1 MSGQDLLTGFTFVRA
16 EYIQESAL
24 DRIPQRGMVHKRR
37 FLLIA
42 AVVVL
47 SLMLIGC
54 AAVILL
60 RLDAMQINQQEY
72 TRPMYYL
79 EDGQTVPAATTQQ
92 AVLSL
97 QGILGSPSM
106 EAAREW
112 YEFEESYDPDRT
124 LMMEAD
130 QAGFVPPEEYQ
141 AYGVYT
147 QEMIDKVDEICQKYN
162 LQPAGKEV
170 LVQLYQQ
177 DVFFQVLGLD
187 GLLKTDSN
195 AQISS
200 GSGYF
205 YACGNFQFTFDLT
218 VDAVDGA
225 PLFAS
230 LRYAGKDYL
239 DTVTLTMKDMGKV
252 EEWNLTLEDGST
264 VLLAKIQNVGW
275 IFRDRE
281 DAFLSLRLSSDKLTK
296 EKMEQAAQAVDFSL
310 KPITPD
316 LEQAQKLLDEA
327 EANYQAEQARLIQ
340 EAATKPWVN
349 PFQHDSYADLI
360 AFFQENSYFADFYGA
375 PYENGGEN
383 LYYSLMDLNGD
394 GSAELL
400 IGSQD
405 SVSAIWIEQ
414 GGQVVPLI
422 PGGETIYPCENGIW
436 ESYYFR
442 DGSPVRHYWELT
454 KETEMKDV
462 AYLAYDANF
471 GQWMYSDYS
480 QPNTVEQIIE
490 AQAQQIIAS
499 FVRLDVEMRPIEEF
513 LFE

>member
-24 DRIPQRGMVHKRR
+24 DRIPRSGMVHKRR

-60 RLDAMQINQQEY
+60 RLDAMQIDQQEY

-79 EDGQTVPAATTQQ
+79 EDGQTVPAAQTQQ

-124 LMMEAD
+124 LMMKAD

-147 QEMIDKVDEICQKYN
+147 QEMIDKVDEICQEYG
-162 LQPAGKEV
+162 LQLAGKEV
-170 LVQLYQQ
+170 LVQPYQQ
-177 DVFFQVLGLD
+177 DVFFQALGLD
-187 GLLKTDSN
+187 GLLKE
-195 AQISS
+195 
-200 GSGYF
+200 GSDAKMGTGAGYF
-205 YACGNFQFTFDLT
+205 YGCGNFQFEFDLT
-218 VDAVDGA
+218 VDGTQ
-225 PLFAS
+225 LSAS

-239 DTVTLTMKDMGKV
+239 DTVTLAMKDMGEV

-264 VLLAKIQNVGW
+264 VLLVKNEKMGW

-340 EAATKPWVN
+340 EAASKPWVN

-375 PYENGGEN
+375 PYDNGGEN

-405 SVSAIWIEQ
+405 TVNGIWTEQ
-414 GGQVVPLI
+414 GSQVVPLI

-480 QPNTVEQIIE
+480 QPNTVEQISE

>member
-16 EYIQESAL
+16 EYIQESAQ
-24 DRIPQRGMVHKRR
+24 DMIPQRGMVHKRR

-124 LMMEAD
+124 FMMEAD

-147 QEMIDKVDEICQKYN
+147 QEMIDKVDEICQEYG
-162 LQPAGKEV
+162 LQLAGKEV
-170 LVQLYQQ
+170 LVQRYQQ
-177 DVFFQVLGLD
+177 DVFFQALGLD
-187 GLLKTDSN
+187 GLLKEGSDGKVGT
-195 AQISS
+195 

-205 YACGNFQFTFDLT
+205 YACGNFQFEFDLT
-218 VDAVDGA
+218 VDGT
-225 PLFAS
+225 PISAS

-239 DTVTLTMKDMGKV
+239 DTVTLTMKDMGEV

-264 VLLAKIQNVGW
+264 VLLVKNEKMGW

-340 EAATKPWVN
+340 EAASKPWVN

-375 PYENGGEN
+375 PYDNGGEN

-405 SVSAIWIEQ
+405 TVNGLWTEQ
-414 GGQVVPLI
+414 GSQVVPLI

-480 QPNTVEQIIE
+480 QPNTVEQISE

>member
-24 DRIPQRGMVHKRR
+24 DRIPRSGMVHKRR

-60 RLDAMQINQQEY
+60 RLDAMQIDQQEY

-79 EDGQTVPAATTQQ
+79 EDGQTVPAAQTQQ

-124 LMMEAD
+124 LMMKAD

-147 QEMIDKVDEICQKYN
+147 QEMIDKVDEICQEYG
-162 LQPAGKEV
+162 LQLAGKEV
-170 LVQLYQQ
+170 LVQPYQQ
-177 DVFFQVLGLD
+177 DVFFQALGLD
-187 GLLKTDSN
+187 GLLKE
-195 AQISS
+195 
-200 GSGYF
+200 GSDAKMGTGAGYF
-205 YACGNFQFTFDLT
+205 YGCGNFQFEFDLT
-218 VDAVDGA
+218 VDGTQ
-225 PLFAS
+225 LSAS

-239 DTVTLTMKDMGKV
+239 DTVTLTMKDMGEV

-264 VLLAKIQNVGW
+264 VLLVKNEKMGW

-281 DAFLSLRLSSDKLTK
+281 DAFLSLRLSNDKLTK

-340 EAATKPWVN
+340 ESASKPWVN

-375 PYENGGEN
+375 PYDNGGEN

-394 GSAELL
+394 VSAELL

-405 SVSAIWIEQ
+405 TVNGIWTEQ
-414 GGQVVPLI
+414 GSQVVPLI

-480 QPNTVEQIIE
+480 QPNTVEQISE

>member
-16 EYIQESAL
+16 EYIQESAQ
-24 DRIPQRGMVHKRR
+24 DMIPRRGGVHKRR

-54 AAVILL
+54 AAVILM
-60 RLDAMQINQQEY
+60 RLDALQIDQQEY
-72 TRPMYYL
+72 TKPMYYQ
-79 EDGQTVPAATTQQ
+79 EDGETVPAAQAQQ
-92 AVLSL
+92 SVLSL
-97 QGILGSPSM
+97 QGIAGSPSM
-106 EAAREW
+106 EASREW
-112 YEFEESYDPDRT
+112 YEFEQSYDPDMT
-124 LMMEAD
+124 LMMAAD
-130 QAGFVPPEEYQ
+130 QAGFVPPEAYQ
-141 AYGVYT
+141 AYHVYT

-177 DVFFQVLGLD
+177 KVFFQVLGLD

-205 YACGNFQFTFDLT
+205 YACGNFQFEFDLT
-218 VDAVDGA
+218 VDGT
-225 PLFAS
+225 PISAS

-239 DTVTLTMKDMGKV
+239 DTVTLTMKDMGEV

-264 VLLAKIQNVGW
+264 VLLVKNEKMGW

-281 DAFLSLRLSSDKLTK
+281 DAFLSLRLSSDDLTK

-340 EAATKPWVN
+340 EAASKPWVN

-375 PYENGGEN
+375 PYDNGGEN

-405 SVSAIWIEQ
+405 TVNGLWTEQ
-414 GGQVVPLI
+414 GSQVVPLI

-480 QPNTVEQIIE
+480 QPNTVEQISE

>member
-1 MSGQDLLTGFTFVRA
+1 MSGQDLLTGLTFVSSK
-16 EYIQESAL
+16 YIRESVQ
-24 DRIPQRGMVHKRR
+24 DMIPRRGLVHKRR

-42 AVVVL
+42 AVIVL

-54 AAVILL
+54 AAVILM
-60 RLDAMQINQQEY
+60 RLDALQIDQQEY
-72 TRPMYYL
+72 TKPMYYQ
-79 EDGQTVPAATTQQ
+79 EDGETVPAAQAQQ
-92 AVLSL
+92 SVLSL
-97 QGILGSPSM
+97 QGIAGSPSM
-106 EAAREW
+106 EASREW
-112 YEFEESYDPDRT
+112 YEFEQSYDPDMT
-124 LMMEAD
+124 LMMAAD
-130 QAGFVPPEEYQ
+130 QAGFVPPEAYQ
-141 AYGVYT
+141 AYHVYT
-147 QEMIDKVDEICQKYN
+147 QEMIDKVDQICQKYN

-177 DVFFQVLGLD
+177 EVFFQVLGLD

-218 VDAVDGA
+218 VDAVDSA

-239 DTVTLTMKDMGKV
+239 DTVTLTMKDMGEA

-264 VLLAKIQNVGW
+264 VLLVKIQNVGW

-281 DAFLSLRLSSDKLTK
+281 DAFLSLRLSSDNLTK

-360 AFFQENSYFADFYGA
+360 TFFQENSYFADFYGA
-375 PYENGGEN
+375 PYDNGGEN

-400 IGSQD
+400 IGSRD
-405 SVSAIWIEQ
+405 TVNGIWTEDD
-414 GGQVVPLI
+414 GQVVSLF
-422 PGGETIYPCENGIW
+422 GSSVTLYPCENGIVEMYDFW
-436 ESYYFR
+436 E
-442 DGSPVRHYWELT
+442 GAPIHHYLKLT
-454 KETEMKDV
+454 SGTKTEDV
-462 AYLAYDANF
+462 AYVAYDVTL
-471 GQWMYSDYS
+471 GQWLYSDYT
-480 QPNTVEQIIE
+480 QTDTVEQISELE
-490 AQAQQIIAS
+490 AEKIIAS
-499 FVRLDVEMRPIEEF
+499 FVRLDVEMRPIREF
-513 LFE
+513 SYE

>member
-16 EYIQESAL
+16 EYIQESAQ
-24 DRIPQRGMVHKRR
+24 DMIPRRGGVHKRR

-54 AAVILL
+54 AAVILM
-60 RLDAMQINQQEY
+60 RLDALQIDQQEY
-72 TRPMYYL
+72 TKPMYYQ
-79 EDGQTVPAATTQQ
+79 EDGETVPAAQAQQ
-92 AVLSL
+92 SVLSL
-97 QGILGSPSM
+97 QGIAGSPSM
-106 EAAREW
+106 EASREW
-112 YEFEESYDPDRT
+112 YEFEQSYDPDMT
-124 LMMEAD
+124 LMMAAD
-130 QAGFVPPEEYQ
+130 QAGFVPPEAYQ
-141 AYGVYT
+141 AYHVYT

-177 DVFFQVLGLD
+177 EVFFQVLGLD

-205 YACGNFQFTFDLT
+205 YACGNFQFEFDLT
-218 VDAVDGA
+218 VDGT
-225 PLFAS
+225 PISAS

-239 DTVTLTMKDMGKV
+239 DTVTLTMKDMGEV

-264 VLLAKIQNVGW
+264 VLLVKNEKMGW

-340 EAATKPWVN
+340 EAASKPWVN

-375 PYENGGEN
+375 PYDNGGEN

-405 SVSAIWIEQ
+405 TVNGIWTEQ
-414 GGQVVPLI
+414 GSQVVPLI

>member
-1 MSGQDLLTGFTFVRA
+1 MSGQDLLTGFTFVNS
-16 EYIQESAL
+16 EYIRESVQ
-24 DRIPQRGMVHKRR
+24 DTIPRRGLVHTKR
-37 FLLIA
+37 FFLIA

-60 RLDAMQINQQEY
+60 RLDALQIDQQEY
-72 TRPMYYL
+72 TKPMYYQ
-79 EDGQTVPAATTQQ
+79 EDGETVPAAQAQQ
-92 AVLSL
+92 SVLSL
-97 QGILGSPSM
+97 QGIAGSPGM
-106 EAAREW
+106 EASREW
-112 YEFEESYDPDRT
+112 YEFEQSYDPDMS
-124 LMMEAD
+124 LMMAAD
-130 QAGFVPPEEYQ
+130 QAGFVPPEAYQ
-141 AYGVYT
+141 AYHVYT

-177 DVFFQVLGLD
+177 EVFFQVLGLD

-205 YACGNFQFTFDLT
+205 YACGNFQFAFDLT
-218 VDAVDGA
+218 IDGA

-239 DTVTLTMKDMGKV
+239 DTVTLTMKDMGEA

-281 DAFLSLRLSSDKLTK
+281 DAFLSLRLSSDELTK

-375 PYENGGEN
+375 PYDNGGEN
-383 LYYSLMDLNGD
+383 LYYNLMDLNGD

-405 SVSAIWIEQ
+405 SVNAIWMEQ
-414 GGQVVPLI
+414 GDHVVPLA
-422 PGGETIYPCENGIW
+422 PGGGTMYPCENGIW

-442 DGSPVRHYWELT
+442 DGSPVRRYWELT
-454 KETEMKDV
+454 KEAEMKDV
-462 AYLAYDANF
+462 TYLAYEANL
-471 GQWMYSDYS
+471 GQWMYSDCS
-480 QPNTVEQIIE
+480 QPNTVEQISE

-499 FVRLDVEMRPIEEF
+499 FARLDLEMSPIGEF
-513 LFE
+513 LLE

>member
-1 MSGQDLLTGFTFVRA
+1 MTGFTFVRA
-16 EYIQESAL
+16 EYIQESAQ
-24 DRIPQRGMVHKRR
+24 DMIPQRGMVHKRR

-60 RLDAMQINQQEY
+60 RLDAMQIDQQEY

-79 EDGQTVPAATTQQ
+79 EDGQTVPAAQTQQ

-130 QAGFVPPEEYQ
+130 QAGFVPPEAYQ

-170 LVQLYQQ
+170 LVQRYQQ
-177 DVFFQVLGLD
+177 EVFFQVLGLD
-187 GLLKTDSN
+187 GLLKTDSI
-195 AQISS
+195 AQVSS

-205 YACGNFQFTFDLT
+205 YSCGNFKFEFDLT
-218 VDAVDGA
+218 IDGTSIS
-225 PLFAS
+225 AS

-239 DTVTLTMKDMGKV
+239 DTVTLTMKDMGEV

-264 VLLAKIQNVGW
+264 VLLVKNEKMGW
-275 IFRDRE
+275 VFRDRE
-281 DAFLSLRLSSDKLTK
+281 DAFLSLRLSCDDLTK

-310 KPITPD
+310 KPTTPD
-316 LEQAQKLLDEA
+316 LEQTQILLDEA

-340 EAATKPWVN
+340 EAASKPWVN

-375 PYENGGEN
+375 PYDNGGEN

-405 SVSAIWIEQ
+405 TV
-414 GGQVVPLI
+414 
-422 PGGETIYPCENGIW
+422 NGIW
-436 ESYYFR
+436 
-442 DGSPVRHYWELT
+442 
-454 KETEMKDV
+454 TE
-462 AYLAYDANF
+462 
-471 GQWMYSDYS
+471 
-480 QPNTVEQIIE
+480 
-490 AQAQQIIAS
+490 QATIGN
-499 FVRLDVEMRPIEEF
+499 
-513 LFE
+513 

>member
-16 EYIQESAL
+16 EYIQESAQ
-24 DRIPQRGMVHKRR
+24 DMIPRRGGVHKRR

-54 AAVILL
+54 AAAVLL
-60 RLDAMQINQQEY
+60 RLDALKIDQQEY
-72 TRPMYYL
+72 TKSMYYK
-79 EDGQTVPAATTQQ
+79 EDGETVPAAQTQQ

-177 DVFFQVLGLD
+177 DVFFQALNLD
-187 GLLKTDSN
+187 DLLKESSN
-195 AQISS
+195 AQIST

-218 VDAVDGA
+218 VDAVDDA

-239 DTVTLTMKDMGKV
+239 DTVTLTMKDMGEA

-264 VLLAKIQNVGW
+264 VLLVKIQNIGW

-281 DAFLSLRLSSDKLTK
+281 DAFLSLRLSSDNLTK

-316 LEQAQKLLDEA
+316 LEQTQILLDEA
-327 EANYQAEQARLIQ
+327 EANYQAEQLRLIQ
-340 EAATKPWVN
+340 EAASKPWVN

-360 AFFQENSYFADFYGA
+360 TFFQENSYFADFYGA
-375 PYENGGEN
+375 PYDNGGEN

-394 GSAELL
+394 GCAELL

-405 SVSAIWIEQ
+405 TVNAIWTEQ
-414 GGQVVPLI
+414 DNQVVPLI
-422 PGGETIYPCENGIW
+422 PGGGTIYPCENGIW
-436 ESYYFR
+436 ESYDFR

-454 KETEMKDV
+454 KEAAIKDV

-480 QPNTVEQIIE
+480 QPNTVEQISE

-499 FVRLDVEMRPIEEF
+499 FARLDLEMSPIGEF
-513 LFE
+513 LLE

>member
-16 EYIQESAL
+16 EYIQESAQ
-24 DRIPQRGMVHKRR
+24 DMIPQRGMVHKRR

-42 AVVVL
+42 AVVAL

-79 EDGQTVPAATTQQ
+79 EDGQTVPAAQTQQ

-147 QEMIDKVDEICQKYN
+147 QEMIDKVDEICQQYD
-162 LQPAGKEV
+162 LQLAGKEV
-170 LVQLYQQ
+170 LVQRYQQ
-177 DVFFQVLGLD
+177 DVFFQALD
-187 GLLKTDSN
+187 LDDLLKEGSDVKIGT
-195 AQISS
+195 

-205 YACGNFQFTFDLT
+205 YACGNFQFEFDL
-218 VDAVDGA
+218 AVDGI
-225 PLFAS
+225 PLSAS

-239 DTVTLTMKDMGKV
+239 DTVALTMKDMGEV

-264 VLLAKIQNVGW
+264 VLLVKNEKMGW

-281 DAFLSLRLSSDKLTK
+281 DTFLSLRLSGDDLTK

-316 LEQAQKLLDEA
+316 LEQAQILLDEA
-327 EANYQAEQARLIQ
+327 EANYKAEQLSLIQ
-340 EAATKPWVN
+340 EAVSKPWVN
-349 PFQHDSYADLI
+349 PFQHKSYAALVS
-360 AFFQENSYFADFYGA
+360 FFQENSYFADFYGA
-375 PYENGGEN
+375 PYDNGGEN

-394 GSAELL
+394 GRAELL

-405 SVSAIWIEQ
+405 TINAIWTEQ
-414 GGQVVPLI
+414 DNQVVPLI
-422 PGGETIYPCENGIW
+422 PGGGTIYPCENGIW
-436 ESYYFR
+436 ESYDFR

-454 KETEMKDV
+454 KEAEIKDV

-480 QPNTVEQIIE
+480 QPNTIEQISE

-499 FVRLDVEMRPIEEF
+499 FARLDLEMSPIGEF
-513 LFE
+513 LLE

>member
-1 MSGQDLLTGFTFVRA
+1 MSGQDLLTGLTFVSS
-16 EYIQESAL
+16 EYIRESVQ
-24 DRIPQRGMVHKRR
+24 DMIPRKGLVHKRR
-37 FLLIA
+37 FLLIV
-42 AVVVL
+42 AVIVL

-54 AAVILL
+54 AAVILM
-60 RLDAMQINQQEY
+60 RLDALQIDQQEY
-72 TRPMYYL
+72 TKPMYYQ
-79 EDGQTVPAATTQQ
+79 EDGETVPAAQAQQ
-92 AVLSL
+92 SVLSL
-97 QGILGSPSM
+97 QGIAGSPSM
-106 EAAREW
+106 EASREW
-112 YEFEESYDPDRT
+112 YEFEQSYDPDMT
-124 LMMEAD
+124 LMMAAD
-130 QAGFVPPEEYQ
+130 QAGFVPPEAYQ
-141 AYGVYT
+141 AYHVYT

-177 DVFFQVLGLD
+177 EVFFQVLGLD

-205 YACGNFQFTFDLT
+205 YACGNFQFAFDLT
-218 VDAVDGA
+218 IDGA

-239 DTVTLTMKDMGKV
+239 DTVTLTMKDMGEA

-264 VLLAKIQNVGW
+264 VLLVKIQNVGW

-281 DAFLSLRLSSDKLTK
+281 DAFLSLRLSSDNLTK
-296 EKMEQAAQAVDFSL
+296 EKMEQAAHAVDFSL
-310 KPITPD
+310 KPITPN

-375 PYENGGEN
+375 PYDNGGEN

-394 GSAELL
+394 GCAELL

-405 SVSAIWIEQ
+405 SVNAIWMEQ
-414 GGQVVPLI
+414 GDHVVPLA
-422 PGGETIYPCENGIW
+422 PGGGTMYPCENGIW
-436 ESYYFR
+436 ESYDSI
-442 DGSPVRHYWELT
+442 DGSPIRHYWELT
-454 KETEMKDV
+454 KEAEMKDV

-480 QPNTVEQIIE
+480 QPNAVEQISE
-490 AQAQQIIAS
+490 AQAQQIIGS
-499 FVRLDVEMRPIEEF
+499 FARLDLEMNPIGEF
-513 LFE
+513 LLE

>member
-16 EYIQESAL
+16 EYIQESAQ
-24 DRIPQRGMVHKRR
+24 DMIPRRGGVHKRR

-54 AAVILL
+54 AAVILM
-60 RLDAMQINQQEY
+60 RLDALQIDQQEY
-72 TRPMYYL
+72 TKPMYYQ
-79 EDGQTVPAATTQQ
+79 EDGETVPAAQAQQ
-92 AVLSL
+92 SVLSL
-97 QGILGSPSM
+97 QGIAGSPSM
-106 EAAREW
+106 EASREW
-112 YEFEESYDPDRT
+112 YEFEQSYDPDMT
-124 LMMEAD
+124 LMMAAD
-130 QAGFVPPEEYQ
+130 QAGFVPPEAYQ
-141 AYGVYT
+141 AYHVYT

-177 DVFFQVLGLD
+177 KVFFQVLGLD

-205 YACGNFQFTFDLT
+205 YACGNFQFEFDLT
-218 VDAVDGA
+218 VDGT
-225 PLFAS
+225 PISAS

-239 DTVTLTMKDMGKV
+239 DTVTLTMKDMGEV

-264 VLLAKIQNVGW
+264 VLLVKNEKMGW

-340 EAATKPWVN
+340 EAASKPWVN

-375 PYENGGEN
+375 PYDNGGEN

-405 SVSAIWIEQ
+405 TVNGLWTEQ
-414 GGQVVPLI
+414 GSQVVPLI

-480 QPNTVEQIIE
+480 QPNTVEQISE